1 MDIWVASGLEPLW
14 TAVQSGA
21 HKYKFLQDAYLGAE
35 LLVKGYV
42 CLILVSSV
50 VAVAFFLPKQN
61 LMYKARK

>member
-1 MDIWVASGLEPLW
+1 M
-14 TAVQSGA
+14 QSGA